1 MPDTQL
7 PPSRLEA
14 NLARSRG
21 YAWRIAP
28 NLFSSFRYAGM
39 GVSYAF
45 QTQRNFRIHVVL
57 GAIAVGLA
65 FGLGLSA
72 TDRAIVTL
80 TVAAVLVMELL
91 NTALESVVDL
101 TVEQRYHELARI
113 AKDCSAGAVLIA
125 AIAAVLVAATLL
137 LPPLWLRLSLLW

>member
-1 MPDTQL
+1 MPETQT
-7 PPSRLEA
+7 PSSRMEA
-14 NLARSRG
+14 NLARNRG

-28 NLFSSFRYAGM
+28 NLLSSFHYAGL
-39 GVSYAF
+39 GVNYAF

-57 GAIAVGLA
+57 GAIAVGLS

-125 AIAAVLVAATLL
+125 AIAAVLVAATLI